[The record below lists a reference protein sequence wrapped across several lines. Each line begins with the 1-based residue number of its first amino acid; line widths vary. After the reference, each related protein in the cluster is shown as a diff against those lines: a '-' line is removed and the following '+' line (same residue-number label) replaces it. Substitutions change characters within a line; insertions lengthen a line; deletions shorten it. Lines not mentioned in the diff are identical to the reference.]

1 MPYVIRRL
9 LMTIPVLLGVI
20 LVTFAIIKF
29 TPGDPV
35 QLMMGQRATPSQ
47 VAELRAQLRLDDPV
61 LVQYAR
67 YVLNAVRGDL
77 GTSIRSK
84 TPVLQEIMIRVP
96 STVELT
102 LVALLFAILVGIPA
116 GVVAATSGSRILNN
130 LLNMFALVGLSIPG
144 YWLGII
150 SLSFFAVE
158 LGWVS
163 VLGGEGLKDLILP
176 AIALGLPSAALFMR
190 LTRNTMLEEL
200 SSDYVRTAQAK
211 GLPTNLIIWKHVF
224 RNAMIPIVTALGLQA
239 GALLGGTVLIE
250 SVFARPG
257 LGRYAVTAIL
267 NRDFPQV
274 QGMILFS
281 AVVYVMLN
289 LIVDLSYL
297 LIDPRV
303 RQS

>member
-1 MPYVIRRL
+1 MAFVIRRL

-20 LVTFAIIKF
+20 FITFAIIKV

-35 QLMMGQRATPSQ
+35 RLMLGQRATAAR
-47 VAELRAQLRLDDPV
+47 VAELRAQFGLDDPL

-67 YVLNAVRGDL
+67 YVLNAASGDL
-77 GTSIRSK
+77 GTSIRSQ
-84 TPVLQEIMIRVP
+84 TPVLQEIMLRVP
-96 STVELT
+96 STLELT
-102 LVALLFAILVGIPA
+102 VAALLFAVVVGIPA
-116 GVVAATSGSRILNN
+116 GVVAATSGNRVLNQT
-130 LLNMFALVGLSIPG
+130 LNALALVGLSIPG

-150 SLSFFAVE
+150 SLSYFAVE
-158 LGWVS
+158 LNWVS
-163 VLGGEGLKDLILP
+163 VLGGEGLRDLILP
-176 AIALGLPSAALFMR
+176 TIALGLPSAALFMR
-190 LTRNTMLEEL
+190 LTRNTMLEAL
-200 SSDYVRTAQAK
+200 GSDYIRTARAK
-211 GLPTNLIIWKHVF
+211 GLPNHLIVWKHIF
-224 RNAMIPIVTALGLQA
+224 RNALIPIVTALGLQT

-281 AVVYVMLN
+281 AVIYVVLN
-289 LIVDLSYL
+289 LVVDLTYVV
-297 LIDPRV
+297 IDPRV

>member
-1 MPYVIRRL
+1 MAYVIRRL

-20 LVTFAIIKF
+20 FITFAIVKV

-35 QLMMGQRATPSQ
+35 LLMLGQRATEAR
-47 VAELRAQLRLDDPV
+47 VAELREQLGLDDPL
-61 LVQYAR
+61 LVQYGR
-67 YVLNAVRGDL
+67 YVLNATRGDL
-77 GTSIRSK
+77 GTSIRSQ
-84 TPVLQEIMIRVP
+84 TPVLQEIMLRIP
-96 STVELT
+96 STLELT
-102 LVALLFAILVGIPA
+102 VAALLLSVGVGIPA
-116 GVVAATSGSRILNN
+116 GVIAATSRSRTFNRVINVL
-130 LLNMFALVGLSIPG
+130 ALAGLSIPG

-158 LGWVS
+158 LNWVS
-163 VLGGEGLKDLILP
+163 VLGGEGLRDLILP

-190 LTRNTMLEEL
+190 LTRNTMLEAL
-200 SSDYVRTAQAK
+200 GSDYVRTAQAK
-211 GLPTNLIIWKHVF
+211 GLPNYLIVWKHIF
-224 RNAMIPIVTALGLQA
+224 RNALIPIITALGLQT
-239 GALLGGTVLIE
+239 GALMGGTVLIE

-281 AVVYVMLN
+281 AVVYVTLN
-289 LIVDLSYL
+289 LIVDLSYVV
-297 LIDPRV
+297 IDPRV

>member
-1 MPYVIRRL
+1 MAYVIRRL

-20 LVTFAIIKF
+20 FITFAIVKV

-35 QLMMGQRATPSQ
+35 LLMLGQRATEAR
-47 VAELRAQLRLDDPV
+47 VAELREQLGLDDPL
-61 LVQYAR
+61 LVQYGR
-67 YVLNAVRGDL
+67 YVLNATRGDL
-77 GTSIRSK
+77 GTSIRSQ
-84 TPVLQEIMIRVP
+84 TPVLQEIMLRIP
-96 STVELT
+96 STLELT
-102 LVALLFAILVGIPA
+102 VAALLLSVGVGIPA
-116 GVVAATSGSRILNN
+116 GVIAATSRSRTFNRVIN
-130 LLNMFALVGLSIPG
+130 ALALAGLSIPG

-158 LGWVS
+158 LNWVS
-163 VLGGEGLKDLILP
+163 VLGGEGLRDLILP

-190 LTRNTMLEEL
+190 LTRNTMLEAL
-200 SSDYVRTAQAK
+200 GSDYVRTAQAK
-211 GLPTNLIIWKHVF
+211 GLPNYLIVWKHIF
-224 RNAMIPIVTALGLQA
+224 RNALIPIITALGLQT
-239 GALLGGTVLIE
+239 GALMGGTVLIE

-281 AVVYVMLN
+281 AVVYVTLN
-289 LIVDLSYL
+289 LIVDLSYVV
-297 LIDPRV
+297 IDPRV